1 MKSAASL
8 GQQLAGAR
16 VDRII
21 KRTRASATPLP
32 FPALEGRV
40 LVMMPMGAD
49 RFFQRNSSMFDAF
62 NSLIPN
68 MGGCSEA
75 RWPSVGSHTENP
87 THLHLR
93 FMSGF
98 SCEVFPHK
106 AYLKQLITVW

>member
-21 KRTRASATPLP
+21 KRPRASATPLP

-49 RFFQRNSSMFDAF
+49 RTLDGLETPASKNRNAA
-62 NSLIPN
+62 P
-68 MGGCSEA
+68 
-75 RWPSVGSHTENP
+75 
-87 THLHLR
+87 
-93 FMSGF
+93 
-98 SCEVFPHK
+98 EVV
-106 AYLKQLITVW
+106 YR